1 MMRILYKTEAKKGE
15 EFESIDKIIETNHV
29 TFYNLTQK
37 IEVGNRL
44 YTFVEPNPEEDG
56 PYTFDDFKQDALQS
70 GSMDLRDF
78 EYEIVENKR
87 FRGNSQ
93 PQQQRNNYRRN
104 GGYRPYY
111 GRR

>member
-44 YTFVEPNPEEDG
+44 YTFQEKNIGENEV
-56 PYTFDDFKQDALQS
+56 YTFEDFKHDALES
-70 GSMDLRDF
+70 GEMDLRDF
-78 EYEIVENKR
+78 EYEVVENKR
-87 FRGNSQ
+87 FRGNQ
-93 PQQQRNNYRRN
+93 PQRRNNNYRN
-104 GGYRPYY
+104 GGYYRGY